1 MSRKDDKATASR
13 EVVEDSENNG
23 MFDAAERL
31 KETLEL
37 VTRGRYSVKLLDN
50 GNNVQCK
57 VVRKAQ
63 YVEVAASLID
73 SRSSLAFLSCFR

>member
-1 MSRKDDKATASR
+1 MSRKDDKTTTSR
-13 EVVEDSENNG
+13 EVVKDSENNG

-37 VTRGRYSVKLLDN
+37 VTRGRHSVRLLEN
-50 GNNVQCK
+50 GNDVQCK
-57 VVRKAQ
+57 VVRKAEN
-63 YVEVAASLID
+63 VEVAASLID